1 MKPLPLHHDDFRPSD
16 GIFALPAET
25 LLIASIKG
33 ASRRKMIEQA
43 TAEDRLEEVHPDF
56 YESALS
62 DAERTLWGRL
72 HPRHLGGEF
81 LPDRKRAELEIA
93 RITLDSTTQDVM
105 CLYARRSGDRFVYR
119 AVDEYSGQT
128 LQGPTQF
135 RRRRQLTQ
143 AELVQLLMQVYPLDE
158 VCHGNDLTGDEAQAF
173 CTPYSA
179 YYPYFE
185 ERVRAY
191 LAERCP
197 APEVEADAE
206 EDEDDYE
213 DDE

>member
-1 MKPLPLHHDDFRPSD
+1 VC
-16 GIFALPAET
+16 AET
-25 LLIASIKG
+25 PGATDDETRTKASVPAKG
-33 ASRRKMIEQA
+33 RRAYRRCRPTQA
-43 TAEDRLEEVHPDF
+43 
-56 YESALS
+56 AL
-62 DAERTLWGRL
+62 TLVG
-72 HPRHLGGEF
+72 HVAA
-81 LPDRKRAELEIA
+81 D
-93 RITLDSTTQDVM
+93 
-105 CLYARRSGDRFVYR
+105 SGDRFVYR
-119 AVDEYSGQT
+119 AVDEYSGET
-128 LQGPTQF
+128 LRGPTQF

-143 AELVQLLMQVYPLDE
+143 AELVQLLMQVYPLDQ

-206 EDEDDYE
+206 EDEDE